1 VSSAAFMPD
10 FAAPLRIAMV
20 APPYF
25 DVPPPA
31 YGGVESVVADLVDD
45 LAARGHDIT
54 LIGAGQN
61 LTGARRFI
69 PLWAEPQSDRLG
81 EPFPEVVH
89 AARVAEVLDQL
100 DVDVVHDHTLAGPL
114 LGRGTRVPTVI
125 TVHGPVVG
133 DEGEYYRALGRSV
146 RMVAIS
152 EAQRAKAPE
161 LPWAA
166 TVHNSIRASTFPFRA
181 DKEPFVLFLGR
192 MNTTKGP
199 HLAID
204 AARAAGLPIVLAGK
218 CSEPVEKAY
227 FEREIKPR
235 LGSDTEIFG
244 VADAAAKRDLLSR
257 ACALL
262 FPICWEEPFGLV
274 MIEAMACGT
283 PVVALR
289 RGSVPEIVVNGVTGI
304 ITDNPA
310 QLPGAIDLARQL
322 DPAACQAHVVARFNT
337 GLMAARY
344 EDAYRRVLAEAA
356 LAAALKRDGEAAGVP
371 AGRVPVAGRPLPA
384 GIAALT
390 PRQSPAPAGVALLR
404 RERVQVDPHHGL
416 AKPPRHL
423 GNDVGVVVEGGRF
436 HDRGGPGGGV
446 T

>member
-1 VSSAAFMPD
+1 
-10 FAAPLRIAMV
+10 MV

-45 LAARGHDIT
+45 LADRGHEIT
-54 LIGAGQN
+54 LIGAGQHM
-61 LTGARRFI
+61 TGARRFI
-69 PLWAEPQSDRLG
+69 SLWPDPQSDRLG

-89 AARVAEVLDQL
+89 AARVAEVLDDL

-114 LGRGTRVPTVI
+114 LGRGTRVPTII

-133 DEGEYYRALGRSV
+133 DEGDYYRALGRSV

-152 EAQRAKAPE
+152 EAQRSKAPE

-166 TVHNSIRASTFPFRA
+166 TVHNAIRASTFPFQA
-181 DKEPFVLFLGR
+181 EKEPFLLFLGR
-192 MNTTKGP
+192 MNATKGP

-204 AARAAGLPIVLAGK
+204 AARAADLPIVLAGK
-218 CSEPVEKAY
+218 CSEPLEKAY

-289 RGSVPEIVVNGVTGI
+289 RGSVPEVVVDGVTGI
-304 ITDNPA
+304 ISDDPA
-310 QLPGAIDLARQL
+310 ELPAAIADARQL
-322 DPAACQAHVVARFNT
+322 DPAACQAHVAARFST
-337 GLMAARY
+337 ELMAARY

-356 LAAALKRDGEAAGVP
+356 LGAGDGSMKTERRANGWETP
-371 AGRVPVAGRPLPA
+371 ARPSPVAGRPLPA
-384 GIAALT
+384 GLSALT
-390 PRQSPAPAGVALLR
+390 PRPSPAPSGVALLG

-423 GNDVGVVVEGGRF
+423 GDDVGIVVERGRL
-436 HDRGGPGGGV
+436 HDRGSPGSGI

>member
-1 VSSAAFMPD
+1 VSSAAFTPD

-54 LIGAGQN
+54 LIGVGQH

-69 PLWAEPQSDRLG
+69 PLWPEPQSDRLG
-81 EPFPEVVH
+81 DPFPEVVH
-89 AARVAEVLDQL
+89 AARVAEVLDHL

-114 LGRGTRVPTVI
+114 LGRGTQVPTII

-235 LGSDTEIFG
+235 LGSDVEIFG
-244 VADAAAKRDLLSR
+244 VADATAKRDLLSR

-289 RGSVPEIVVNGVTGI
+289 RGSVPEVVVNGVTGI

-310 QLPGAIDLARQL
+310 QLPGAIDQARQL
-322 DPAACQAHVVARFNT
+322 DPAACQAHVAARFNT

-344 EDAYRRVLAEAA
+344 EDAYRRVLAEVA
-356 LAAALKRDGEAAGVP
+356 LATSGGWGVP
-371 AGRVPVAGRPLPA
+371 AGRVPMAGGPLPA
-384 GIAALT
+384 GLSALT

-416 AKPPRHL
+416 AQPPRHL
-423 GNDVGVVVEGGRF
+423 GDDVGVVVEGGGL
-436 HDRGGPGGGV
+436 HDRSGPGGGV
-446 T
+446 A